1 MIIDVIM
8 PKMGE
13 SITEGTIL
21 EWYKEVG
28 EAINKDETLLE
39 IGTDKVDSEIPSPGT
54 GTVIE
59 ILAKSNDVID
69 VGEVIAK
76 IETSDIS
83 VKLNSVSDK
92 KIDLGKEKSLNENY
106 KENPP
111 KRDIKSE
118 KSTKKIKVESGS
130 NNSIITP
137 AVTTLANQEGIAFN
151 ELSQVIG
158 TGKNG
163 RITKK
168 DLEKYIASSRK
179 AELTRVAEKSKEVVF
194 NPVKTLDGKKIKID
208 NMRKRISEHMRHS
221 IETSAHVHIMNEVD
235 MTNVVNF
242 VKKEEDLFLIKEG
255 FNLTYTPFIIY
266 SIIKALKKIPEM
278 NSSFDGEFITKH
290 ENINLGIAVSIDRGL
305 MVPSIKKCDEKNLL
319 GICRELNTIVKKT
332 RNKTIEPDD
341 LQGSTFTLSNFGIY
355 GATIGTPIIN
365 QPNVGILGTGEIKKK
380 PIVIEKDDVD
390 IIAIRQ
396 MMSLSLGF
404 DHRLIDG
411 AGGAKFILEIK
422 NNLENLSFESLL

>member
-92 KIDLGKEKSLNENY
+92 KIDIGKEKSLNENY

-118 KSTKKIKVESGS
+118 KSTKAIKLESGS

-151 ELSQVIG
+151 DLVQIIG

-168 DLEKYIASSRK
+168 DLETFIDQMTP
-179 AELTRVAEKSKEVVF
+179 EQLKSVMDFFDTMPKLRHAIQVTNPNTKNKGEVV
-194 NPVKTLDGKKIKID
+194 VEGLQ
-208 NMRKRISEHMRHS
+208 
-221 IETSAHVHIMNEVD
+221 
-235 MTNVVNF
+235 NF
-242 VKKEEDLFLIKEG
+242 
-255 FNLTYTPFIIY
+255 
-266 SIIKALKKIPEM
+266 
-278 NSSFDGEFITKH
+278 
-290 ENINLGIAVSIDRGL
+290 
-305 MVPSIKKCDEKNLL
+305 
-319 GICRELNTIVKKT
+319 
-332 RNKTIEPDD
+332 
-341 LQGSTFTLSNFGIY
+341 
-355 GATIGTPIIN
+355 
-365 QPNVGILGTGEIKKK
+365 
-380 PIVIEKDDVD
+380 
-390 IIAIRQ
+390 
-396 MMSLSLGF
+396 
-404 DHRLIDG
+404 
-411 AGGAKFILEIK
+411 LE
-422 NNLENLSFESLL
+422 

>member
-39 IGTDKVDSEIPSPGT
+39 IGTDKVDSEIPAPGT
-54 GTVIE
+54 GIIVE

-76 IETSDIS
+76 IETRDIS

-118 KSTKKIKVESGS
+118 KSTKTIKVESGS

-179 AELTRVAEKSKEVVF
+179 TELIRVAENSKEVVF
-194 NPVKTLDGKKIKID
+194 NPIETLDGKKIKID

-242 VKKEEDLFLIKEG
+242 VKKEEDSFLIKEG
-255 FNLTYTPFIIY
+255 FKLTYTPFIIL

-290 ENINLGIAVSIDRGL
+290 ENINLGIAVSTDRGL

-422 NNLENLSFESLL
+422 NNLENLSFERLL